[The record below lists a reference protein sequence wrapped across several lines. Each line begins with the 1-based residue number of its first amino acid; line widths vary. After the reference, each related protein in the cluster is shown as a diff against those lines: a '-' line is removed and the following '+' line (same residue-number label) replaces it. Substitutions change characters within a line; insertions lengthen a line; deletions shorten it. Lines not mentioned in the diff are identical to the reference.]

1 MKSNLRRS
9 LIFIPIFLLLLA
21 SYLFVARSYLTDRK
35 SLLEASVNDL
45 RDELLVTVNSYQFFS
60 EMIFDMFIDT
70 ERVTGILAGGT
81 AAENPAEKQTLR
93 MELYHTLEPLYQK
106 LLTYHFRQLHFHES
120 TNLSFLRFHRLEV
133 FGDDLTGIRDSVAYV
148 NSERVPY
155 AGFEEGRIFNG
166 YRFVYPLA
174 HAGSHIGSVEISISM
189 QTILSRMQ
197 ENFGKPTQ
205 FVLLRSLVEETVF
218 EEEQDN
224 YIPWQLDDRFVL
236 DKELIPSPEALED
249 PLNLSLGRKDL
260 LRIRNA
266 LTTSLASASPVSLEI
281 PHENEKK
288 ILSLYPVTN
297 IGGSAAGYLISI
309 SDNYPL
315 ALLKKDFIKIT
326 LVYGAILITIIFLLG
341 YILSTQK
348 KIDKM
353 ATLDSLTR
361 TYNRHIFSILHE
373 KENERYKRYGT
384 IYSTIM
390 LDIDFFKKVNDQHGH
405 ATGDS
410 VLRELAELIN
420 SLIRKS
426 DILCR
431 YGGEEFIIMLPRT
444 KKREAYQTAEKIRKA
459 VESAAFAG
467 KYTVTV
473 SGGTADVSEEPLEK
487 LSVVELAD
495 KRLYQAKANGRNQIV
510 S

>member
-1 MKSNLRRS
+1 
-9 LIFIPIFLLLLA
+9 
-21 SYLFVARSYLTDRK
+21 
-35 SLLEASVNDL
+35 
-45 RDELLVTVNSYQFFS
+45 
-60 EMIFDMFIDT
+60 
-70 ERVTGILAGGT
+70 
-81 AAENPAEKQTLR
+81 
-93 MELYHTLEPLYQK
+93 
-106 LLTYHFRQLHFHES
+106 
-120 TNLSFLRFHRLEV
+120 
-133 FGDDLTGIRDSVAYV
+133 
-148 NSERVPY
+148 
-155 AGFEEGRIFNG
+155 
-166 YRFVYPLA
+166 
-174 HAGSHIGSVEISISM
+174 
-189 QTILSRMQ
+189 
-197 ENFGKPTQ
+197 
-205 FVLLRSLVEETVF
+205 
-218 EEEQDN
+218 
-224 YIPWQLDDRFVL
+224 
-236 DKELIPSPEALED
+236 
-249 PLNLSLGRKDL
+249 
-260 LRIRNA
+260 
-266 LTTSLASASPVSLEI
+266 
-281 PHENEKK
+281 
-288 ILSLYPVTN
+288 
-297 IGGSAAGYLISI
+297 
-309 SDNYPL
+309 
-315 ALLKKDFIKIT
+315 
-326 LVYGAILITIIFLLG
+326 VYGAILITIIFLFG
-341 YILSTQK
+341 YILRTQK

-495 KRLYQAKANGRNQIV
+495 KRLYQAKANGRNQV
-510 S
+510 VF